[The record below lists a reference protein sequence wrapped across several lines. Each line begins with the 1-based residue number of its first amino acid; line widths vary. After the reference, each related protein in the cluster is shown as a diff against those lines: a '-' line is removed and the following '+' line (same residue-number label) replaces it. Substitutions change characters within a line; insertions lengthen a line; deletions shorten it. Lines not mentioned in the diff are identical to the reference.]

1 MIELISDLQDNV
13 VGFTAKG
20 EVTADDYELVLIPTV
35 ETKLKEHNKIRL
47 LYHLG
52 PDFTGYSTGAMWDD
66 TKVGLHHI
74 TAWEKIAVVSDVDW
88 IRGATKFFGFAMPG
102 HVKVFSNNQL
112 SDPAMKWWTLG

>member
-1 MIELISDLQDNV
+1 MIELIPDLPDNV

-20 EVTADDYELVLIPTV
+20 EVTADDYESVLIPTV
-35 ETKLKEHNKIRL
+35 ETKLKEHDKIRL

-66 TKVGLHHI
+66 AKVGLHHI
-74 TAWEKIAVVSDVDW
+74 TAWEKIAVVSDANW
-88 IRGATKFFGFAMPG
+88 IRVATKFFGFIMPG

-112 SDPAMKWWTLG
+112 SEAKEWIKS